1 MILNKKRAFKRLG
14 RAGKKGTSM
23 MEVLVTV
30 TLFTIFMT
38 SMLYSFNMLVNI
50 NVKVKERIFKTI
62 GEVDEISKKYYLGK
76 EDY

>member
-1 MILNKKRAFKRLG
+1 MILNKKRAINRLG

-76 EDY
+76 ED